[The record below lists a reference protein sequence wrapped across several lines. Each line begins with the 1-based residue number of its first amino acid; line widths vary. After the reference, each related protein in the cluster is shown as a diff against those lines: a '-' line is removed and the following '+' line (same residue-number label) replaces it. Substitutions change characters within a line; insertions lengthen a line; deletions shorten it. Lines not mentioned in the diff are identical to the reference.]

1 MNNLKKNQEYRTVS
15 QSEIQILM
23 QQGCTSVDWDQISVG
38 NGFIPQNIRNVQFSG
53 TVRLGDTSGTI
64 AFTGGVVRNCG
75 IYNASIHNCT
85 IGDHVYIH
93 HISNY
98 IANYDIE
105 DHVVMENIELC
116 YVADET
122 RFGNGIKV
130 STLDE
135 TGGRGVMIY
144 DKLSAHLAYFLAW
157 YKHRSC
163 LIKELEAKITEYAES
178 VKSNRGTIGAYS
190 YICNCRQIKNVKF
203 GPHSQIS
210 GPTRLENGSVNS
222 NEFAP
227 VKLGA
232 GILAEGFIISSGAE
246 ISDGVIISNCFI
258 GQGCILGKQYSAE
271 NSLFFA
277 NCQGFHGEACS
288 IFGGPYTV
296 THHKSTLLI
305 AGMFSFCNAGS
316 GSNQSNHMYKLGP
329 IHHGIV
335 ERGSKTTSDSYILWP
350 AKIGAFTLVMG
361 RHYKN
366 TDTSNLPFS
375 YLIENKD
382 ESWIAPGINLR
393 SVGTI
398 RDVLKWPRRDRR
410 KDPEKLDCINFN
422 LLSPFTIQKMQKGLD
437 ILQSLKEISGE
448 TTEVFAYRNTLISK
462 SALEKGIDLYEKAIY
477 KFLGNSVISRINKCN
492 VQTWNELLACLR
504 PQHDIGQGEW
514 SDLAGLIA
522 PRTEI
527 LKLIK
532 GIEKK
537 EISSLVE
544 IEQEFKNMHANY
556 YEYEWIWAA
565 ELLVQQIGKMID
577 DLRIGD
583 VIGLIEKWKDSVIGL
598 DQMLYEDAKKEFRMD
613 SMTGFGMDG
622 NKTTQRLD
630 FEQVRGNFESNDFV
644 KEIVSHIDKKT
655 ILGDNMLEK
664 LAKIEKMVQNQ
675 IL

>member
-1 MNNLKKNQEYRTVS
+1 MTQKYRSLSKHEV
-15 QSEIQILM
+15 EILQ
-23 QQGCTSVDWDQISVG
+23 QQGCSAANWDQVSVKSI
-38 NGFIPQNIRNVQFSG
+38 FVLENIRNVQFSG
-53 TVRLGDTSGTI
+53 VVNIGDNSGTVE
-64 AFTGGVVRNCG
+64 FSGGIVRNCG
-75 IYNASIHNCT
+75 IYNASIHNCS

-93 HISNY
+93 HICNY

-105 DHVVMENIELC
+105 DHVVIENIELC
-116 YVADET
+116 FIEGET
-122 RFGNGIKV
+122 SFGNGIKV

-157 YKHRSC
+157 YKHRHC
-163 LIKELEAKITEYAES
+163 LIHELESKIVEYSES
-178 VKSNRGTIGAYS
+178 VKSDRGTIGEYS
-190 YICNCRQIKNVKF
+190 VIQNCRHIKNVRF
-203 GPHSQIS
+203 GPYCQIS
-210 GPTRLENGSVNS
+210 GTTRLENGSVNS
-222 NEFAP
+222 NKFAP
-227 VKLGA
+227 IKLGA
-232 GILAEGFIISSGAE
+232 GILAENFIFSSGSE

-366 TDTSNLPFS
+366 ADTSDLPFS

-382 ESWIAPGINLR
+382 DSWIVPGINLR

-398 RDVLKWPRRDRR
+398 RDVMKWPRRDRR

-422 LLSPFTIQKMQKGLD
+422 LLSPFTIEKMQKGLE
-437 ILQSLKEISGE
+437 ILKSLKEISGE

-462 SALEKGIDLYEKAIY
+462 SSLEKGINLYNKAIY
-477 KFLGNSVISRINKCN
+477 KFLGNSVISRLEKCN
-492 VQTWNELLACLR
+492 VQTLDELKECLK
-504 PQHDIGQGEW
+504 PKNNIGQGKW

-522 PRTEI
+522 PKTEI
-527 LKLIK
+527 SNLIK
-532 GIEKK
+532 KIEQKK
-537 EISSLVE
+537 IGTLEN
-544 IEQEFKNMHANY
+544 IEQEFKNLDSNY
-556 YEYEWIWAA
+556 YDFEWTWAA
-565 ELLVQQIGKMID
+565 ELLVEKTGKTIENITIADIIALIGK
-577 DLRIGD
+577 
-583 VIGLIEKWKDSVIGL
+583 WKESVIGL
-598 DQMLYEDAKKEFRMD
+598 DEMLYEDAKKEFRLD

-644 KEIVSHIDKKT
+644 NEIVNHIKRKT
-655 ILGDNMLEK
+655 LLGERMTEL
-664 LAKIEKMVQNQ
+664 LTTIEKNYQN
-675 IL
+675 